1 MNELRIL
8 VVEDEIIIADNLI
21 NVLQKLGYSTLE
33 PASTYT
39 EAIELIENELPDI
52 ALVDISLGG
61 HKTGIDLA
69 KEINKSYKFPFVFL
83 TSNAD
88 KVTIDQAKQTNPQAY
103 LVKPFNEK
111 DIYSAIELALHK
123 FSQQNTVLK
132 DDENLIIKGALFI
145 KDQKHYKRVLFKDIV
160 YVVSDHVY
168 LDVHT
173 VNKKKYVV
181 RGSLSDYQQILGEK
195 FFRSH
200 RSYLINLDYLDE
212 IDHKEVIVAGSTLP
226 FGTHHRQELMTL
238 LRRA

>member
-1 MNELRIL
+1 MNEVKIL

-21 NVLQKLGYSTLE
+21 RVLQKLGYKTLE
-33 PASTYT
+33 PASTFT
-39 EAIELIENELPDI
+39 EAIELIENEMPDI
-52 ALVDISLGG
+52 ALLDISLGG
-61 HKTGIDLA
+61 RKSGIDLA
-69 KEINKSYKFPFVFL
+69 EEINRSYKLPFVYL

-88 KVTIDQAKQTNPQAY
+88 RTTIDKAKLTNPQAY

-123 FSQQNTVLK
+123 FSQQNVVLK
-132 DDENLIIKGALFI
+132 DEENLVIKDALFI

-160 YVVSDHVY
+160 YVASDHVY

-173 VNKKKYVV
+173 ISGKKFVV
-181 RGSLSDYQQILGEK
+181 RGSLNDYQQIFGEK

-212 IDHKEVIVAGSTLP
+212 IDHKEVVVAGNKLP
-226 FGTHHRQELMTL
+226 FGTNQRQELMTL